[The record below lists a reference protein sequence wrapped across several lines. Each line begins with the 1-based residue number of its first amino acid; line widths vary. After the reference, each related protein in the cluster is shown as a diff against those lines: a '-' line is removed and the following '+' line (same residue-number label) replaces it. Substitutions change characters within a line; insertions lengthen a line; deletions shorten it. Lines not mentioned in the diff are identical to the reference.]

1 MSPIGSYVGGLTLK
15 DRSVCSLGST
25 GGGCCTWLFHIKQK
39 HLVQQ
44 HPFLCSNIQ
53 HSTFPHQP
61 KAGGPPFLSRTGNVW
76 HAFHWRSFGSSF
88 IYATKETSSRSLLI
102 LVQMSGANLPLI
114 LQFYLFYTPSYLP
127 DEGSRVF
134 RSFWSF
140 L

>member
-1 MSPIGSYVGGLTLK
+1 M
-15 DRSVCSLGST
+15 D
-25 GGGCCTWLFHIKQK
+25 
-39 HLVQQ
+39 
-44 HPFLCSNIQ
+44 
-53 HSTFPHQP
+53 STF
-61 KAGGPPFLSRTGNVW
+61 PFLSRTGNVW
-76 HAFHWRSFGSSF
+76 QAFLLLALAFLPFYKNSIRRINIRIDSKRSLLPYGSHHSRLASF
-88 IYATKETSSRSLLI
+88 RMLSIGEALALLYIYATKETSLRSLFI